1 MGPNIILDT
10 LLDTFLKTHDY
21 TLFLPILKEV
31 CGDLAEDVQL
41 EDLRTYREGSKS
53 GKPSSLGPGFTS
65 VPGGDEYLNR

>member
-41 EDLRTYREGSKS
+41 EDLRTYRERRLTKANTSTY
-53 GKPSSLGPGFTS
+53 PSDHP
-65 VPGGDEYLNR
+65 E